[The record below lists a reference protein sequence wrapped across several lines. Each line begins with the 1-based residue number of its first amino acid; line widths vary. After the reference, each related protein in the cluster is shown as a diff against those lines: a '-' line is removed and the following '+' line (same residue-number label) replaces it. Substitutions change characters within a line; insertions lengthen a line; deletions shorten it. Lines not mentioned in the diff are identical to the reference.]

1 MCLNEFFVFNVIYIF
16 FYFWIDFFG
25 ILLSVIVYELFRGF
39 SFVVLVLLGEDNY
52 VVNFILDN

>member
-1 MCLNEFFVFNVIYIF
+1 MSFLFLMLFIFF